1 MRSVTANDPMS
12 KARASAGVKV
22 TRGNAERSRE
32 CSSDTPARERLSA
45 ERRTVRFV
53 RVTRVTQHAR
63 DADHEQRTSAPRRFV
78 LRASPR
84 LMRMHESC
92 TERAHNPPQ
101 DRREHFPQS
110 QAPFHRV
117 RAQGQL
123 RSFACRR
130 GLQNDN
136 VQQPRAADQIA
147 LGAASSSLFHEGRV
161 QVVQEFNTL
170 VALYRELVISVGE
183 ISSDCPALRAEMH
196 KTRTK
201 GCEMAQAAHQKLS
214 AISGP
219 EDGEIHPEIC
229 RLFVQL
235 QCCLE
240 MYLTEMLKSGCLL
253 GSLQLHRRGGATGR
267 RRGSRREVGL
277 QYRGGGAAGGRW
289 GYRTRQ
295 GCRTKEELQMR
306 GRVTGAGKDATA
318 SSKMES
324 QKEDS
329 SAVPILE
336 ESCSSE
342 LDCCLAYSLVAAD
355 IENIERDMTDMKNLL
370 SKLRETMPLPL
381 KNQGGFTSSVSS
393 LLPSMNAQGYFP

>member
-1 MRSVTANDPMS
+1 MSPAPNGRTTRPRTAASIFHRAKPPS
-12 KARASAGVKV
+12 TESAR
-22 TRGNAERSRE
+22 RD
-32 CSSDTPARERLSA
+32 SSEA
-45 ERRTVRFV
+45 
-53 RVTRVTQHAR
+53 
-63 DADHEQRTSAPRRFV
+63 
-78 LRASPR
+78 LRA
-84 LMRMHESC
+84 
-92 TERAHNPPQ
+92 
-101 DRREHFPQS
+101 
-110 QAPFHRV
+110 
-117 RAQGQL
+117 
-123 RSFACRR
+123 
-130 GLQNDN
+130 
-136 VQQPRAADQIA
+136 AADC
-147 LGAASSSLFHEGRV
+147 RM
-161 QVVQEFNTL
+161 VVQEFNTL

-183 ISSDCPALRAEMH
+183 ISADCPALRAEMH

-267 RRGSRREVGL
+267 
-277 QYRGGGAAGGRW
+277 
-289 GYRTRQ
+289 
-295 GCRTKEELQMR
+295 
-306 GRVTGAGKDATA
+306 
-318 SSKMES
+318 S

-342 LDCCLAYSLVAAD
+342 LDCCLAYSLVSAD

-381 KNQGGFTSSVSS
+381 KNQDDSS
-393 LLPSMNAQGYFP
+393 LLNLTPYPLVRRRKRRFFGLCCLVSS